1 MWYTLKANTV
11 IQALNTFTRWNFF
24 PLIWCAVIFTCFF
37 CLFFYF
43 VEFVFHIRGFRA
55 GLVLKAD
62 LVNLANQEGNIS
74 MSDQAKAQ

>member
-1 MWYTLKANTV
+1 M
-11 IQALNTFTRWNFF
+11 
-24 PLIWCAVIFTCFF
+24 
-37 CLFFYF
+37 
-43 VEFVFHIRGFRA
+43 FHSCGFRA